1 MIKKILNS
9 DSFWAFLFG
18 MTLVFLLLRW
28 LDTQAQV
35 VQRGN
40 MFVQLSDS
48 SKSTKI
54 KKDVPTLTGYFY
66 FDSNGVKYPIYVS
79 SNKRCFIMKITKNGK
94 MRRQYF
100 PQITQRLY
108 GRSTEASK

>member
-1 MIKKILNS
+1 MKI
-9 DSFWAFLFG
+9 G
-18 MTLVFLLLRW
+18 GFLLKSIQINYDKENFKLRFI
-28 LDTQAQV
+28 LGILVQAQV
-35 VQRGN
+35 VQHGN

-48 SKSTKI
+48 SKSNKI

-79 SNKRCFIMKITKNGK
+79 FNKRCFIMKITKNGK

-100 PQITQRLY
+100 PEITKKLY

>member
-35 VQRGN
+35 VQHGN

-48 SKSTKI
+48 SKSNKI

-79 SNKRCFIMKITKNGK
+79 FNKRCFIMKITKNGK

-100 PQITQRLY
+100 PEITKKLY